1 MSTFDT
7 WLARN
12 NGAWRDLDGAYGA
25 QCWDL
30 FAAYC
35 VEVLGAPLSQ
45 THTAASG
52 LYKGFAGSLYVSFPT
67 SAWQG
72 QAFERIPAGSAA
84 KKGDV
89 AIWDKEPAHPDTHVA
104 IVTQD
109 APAGARITVI
119 AQNVGHTQ
127 DARIMSETPASLGY
141 LRPKNQQPI
150 TGETNTTTEEDQ
162 MKCILQLND
171 EGGLNYFDGQKLHP
185 LSDPDQV
192 TVLNIIAKQTLG
204 HDLPCFKLGSNAAPW
219 GTRLREA
226 IR

>member
-72 QAFERIPAGSAA
+72 QAFEHIPAGSAA

-89 AIWDKEPAHPDTHVA
+89 AIWGKEPAHPDTHVA

-119 AQNVGHTQ
+119 AQNVGPTQ

-150 TGETNTTTEEDQ
+150 TGETNTTNEEDQ

-204 HDLPCFKLGSNAAPW
+204 HDLPCFKLGSNASPW

>member
-1 MSTFDT
+1 M
-7 WLARN
+7 LGLVRGLLRR
-12 NGAWRDLDGAYGA
+12 GAGRA
-25 QCWDL
+25 
-30 FAAYC
+30 
-35 VEVLGAPLSQ
+35 LSQ

-89 AIWDKEPAHPDTHVA
+89 AIWGKEPAHPDTHVA

-127 DARIMSETPASLGY
+127 DARIMSETPHRSATCVRKTSS
-141 LRPKNQQPI
+141 R
-150 TGETNTTTEEDQ
+150 
-162 MKCILQLND
+162 
-171 EGGLNYFDGQKLHP
+171 
-185 LSDPDQV
+185 
-192 TVLNIIAKQTLG
+192 
-204 HDLPCFKLGSNAAPW
+204 
-219 GTRLREA
+219 
-226 IR
+226 

>member
-1 MSTFDT
+1 MSQFDT
-7 WLARN
+7 WLAAN

-30 FAAYC
+30 YAAYC
-35 VEVLGAPLSQ
+35 IEVLGATLSQ
-45 THTAASG
+45 THTAPSG
-52 LYKGFAGSLYVSFPT
+52 LYSGYAGSLYTGFPV

-72 QAFERIPAGSAA
+72 QAFERIPAGNAA

-89 AIWDKEPAHPDTHVA
+89 AIWGKEPAHPDTHVA
-104 IVTQD
+104 IVTED
-109 APAGARITVI
+109 SAPGQRITVI
-119 AQNVGHTQ
+119 AQNVGVRQ
-127 DARIMSETPASLGY
+127 NARIMSEIPATLGY
-141 LRPKNQQPI
+141 LRPRNQQPV
-150 TGETNTTTEEDQ
+150 TGETTINEEEP
-162 MKCILQLND
+162 MYCIIQLND

-192 TVLNIIAKQTLG
+192 TVLNMVSRQTRG
-204 HDLPCFKLGSNAAPW
+204 RDLPIFKLGTAKAPW